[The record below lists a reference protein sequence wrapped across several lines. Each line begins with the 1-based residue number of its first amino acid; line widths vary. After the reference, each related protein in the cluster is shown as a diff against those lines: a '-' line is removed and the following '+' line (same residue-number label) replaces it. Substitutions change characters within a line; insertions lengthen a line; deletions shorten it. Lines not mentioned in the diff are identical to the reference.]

1 MSMPSIASFCRTA
14 TRLALVAPLLAAS
27 AASAQVDP
35 EARAIIEEARDA
47 WRALDSMAAEVSV
60 AGTGAIGAM
69 ASPKVDASLIMLRDP
84 NNPGFWLHRV
94 TGSGLMPGQKEST
107 SFDAAWDP
115 EQRRVTWIDHSEK
128 VVNAAPRGSGSAF
141 TIATAAVPAELV
153 TATAFEEDLRGSKM
167 VLENPVEVGGVMCDV
182 VKVTHANGMST
193 VRWFIGRDDNLP
205 RKHANVFETG
215 PVQGTIERT
224 FAGVEAN
231 PRLRSVAFT
240 IDQPEGYALN
250 EVATPT
256 PIEIQPLEDT
266 RLLETERSVNTVRS
280 GRKQAMDFTLL
291 DPDGIS
297 VALSEY
303 RGQVVLL
310 DFWGTWCLPCKKA
323 TPYLQKLHEDYV
335 DKSVRIFGLACRERD
350 RQAPIDYFAENE
362 LGYTL
367 LLDAD
372 DVAKQMEVK
381 GYPTYILIDA
391 NGGII
396 ETWVGGNPETVFE
409 DIRQKID
416 VELSMAEDNGAPPA
430 MDSIMDR
437 DR

>member
-1 MSMPSIASFCRTA
+1 MSISSISSFCRTV
-14 TRLALVAPLLAAS
+14 ALVAPLAVATI
-27 AASAQVDP
+27 ASAQVDP

-84 NNPGFWLHRV
+84 NNRGFWLHRV
-94 TGSGLMPGQKEST
+94 TGSGAMPGQKEPT
-107 SFDAAWDP
+107 AFDAAWDP

-128 VVNAAPRGSGSAF
+128 IVNAAPKGSGSAF

-153 TATAFEEDLRGSKM
+153 TAKAFDEDLRGSKM

-193 VRWFIGRDDNLP
+193 VRWFISREDNLP

-224 FAGVEAN
+224 FTGVEAN
-231 PRLRSVAFT
+231 PRLRAVAFEV
-240 IDQPEGYALN
+240 DQPEGYALN
-250 EVATPT
+250 EVASPT
-256 PIEIQPLEDT
+256 PIEIKPLEDT
-266 RLLETERSVNTVRS
+266 RLLETERQLVTGRS
-280 GRKQAMDFTLL
+280 GRKQVSDFTLL

-303 RGQVVLL
+303 RGQIVLL

-323 TPYLQKLHEDYV
+323 TPYLQQLHEDYV
-335 DKSVRIFGLACRERD
+335 DKDVRIFGLACRERT

-391 NGGII
+391 NGGMI
-396 ETWVGGNPETVFE
+396 ETWVGGNPEKVFE
-409 DIRQKID
+409 EIRQKID
-416 VELSMAEDNGAPPA
+416 IEREMGA
-430 MDSIMDR
+430 DR
-437 DR
+437 DTPALAIPRD